1 MDSLLN
7 RLHGALH
14 GLTPN
19 QRRIADCVLAE
30 PKDAAFWGVEEL
42 AERSGT
48 SVATVVR
55 FAQALGFTGF
65 LELRQAL
72 VAQAR
77 AGGDAE
83 GRLMAAPKGAAA
95 ALVEVARRD
104 VANIERTV
112 AGINE
117 ALLKAVLKCL
127 ESSRHRV
134 LFGHGVSSIMAEHLG
149 YLLTLAGLPVV
160 AGNPAEFARQVANLG
175 PKDVVVAFTFQP
187 YSKETLDAV
196 AYARK
201 RQVKIIAFT
210 DRLDAPLARLADHS
224 LIVAGENLLFS
235 HSLASFAVVAHTL
248 ATGLAS
254 RDREGAIQRLR
265 ESEKVARPQFAEE

>member
-1 MDSLLN
+1 MDSLLS

-14 GLTPN
+14 GMTAN

-42 AERSGT
+42 ATRSAT
-48 SVATVVR
+48 SVASVVR
-55 FAQALGFTGF
+55 FAQALGYSGF
-65 LELRQAL
+65 LEMRQVL
-72 VAQAR
+72 VAEAR
-77 AGGDAE
+77 AGTDAE

-117 ALLKAVLKCL
+117 SLLKAVMKCL
-127 ESSRHRV
+127 EGSRQRV
-134 LFGHGVSSIMAEHLG
+134 LFGHGVSHIMAEHLG

-210 DRLDAPLARLADHS
+210 DRVDAPLARMADHS

-235 HSLASFAVVAHTL
+235 HSLAAFAVVAHTL
-248 ATGLAS
+248 ATGIAS

-265 ESEKVARPQFAEE
+265 ESEKVARPQFTEE

>member
-7 RLHGALH
+7 RLHGALAAM
-14 GLTPN
+14 TPN

-55 FAQALGFTGF
+55 FAQALGYSGF
-65 LELRQAL
+65 LELRQDL

-77 AGGDAE
+77 AGTGVE
-83 GRLMAAPKGAAA
+83 GRLLAAPKGAAA

-112 AGINE
+112 SGIGE
-117 ALLKAVLKCL
+117 DLLKAVIKTL
-127 ESSRHRV
+127 ESARTRV
-134 LFGHGVSSIMAEHLG
+134 CFGHGVSRIMSEHLA

-175 PKDVVVAFTFQP
+175 PKDVVVAFAFEP
-187 YSKETLDAV
+187 YSRETLDAA
-196 AYARK
+196 AYAKK
-201 RQVKIIAFT
+201 RQVRILAFT
-210 DRLDAPLARLADHS
+210 DRLDAPLARLADHT
-224 LIVAGENLLFS
+224 LVVAGENLLFS
-235 HSLASFAVVAHTL
+235 HSLAAFAVVAHTL

-265 ESEKVARPQFAEE
+265 ESEKVARTQFAEG

>member
-14 GLTPN
+14 GMTPN

-83 GRLMAAPKGAAA
+83 GRLLAAPKGAAA

-117 ALLKAVLKCL
+117 ALLKAVIRRL
-127 ESSRHRV
+127 EASRHRV
-134 LFGHGVSSIMAEHLG
+134 LFGLGVSPIMAEHLA

-160 AGNPAEFARQVANLG
+160 GGNPAEFARQVANLG

-201 RQVKIIAFT
+201 REVKIIAFT
-210 DRLDAPLARLADHS
+210 DRLDAPVARLADHT
-224 LIVAGENLLFS
+224 LVVAGENLLFS
-235 HSLASFAVVAHTL
+235 HSVTTFGVLAHAIATSIASQDPHL
-248 ATGLAS
+248 ALKK
-254 RDREGAIQRLR
+254 LR
-265 ESEKVARPQFAEE
+265 EVERVALPKFAKS